1 MIQEIIEKIEKLPFA
16 GRVTCVDFRTGEEH
30 FIPTDDLKA
39 LAAQLSAANELEWL
53 VGQMEYVQ
61 LQGDILI
68 DVRDGEGF
76 VVILNPDDDNRD
88 VVGAFDTLPEAIQA
102 AKEVSGRRIYE

>member
-39 LAAQLSAANELEWL
+39 LAAQLSAANQIVEVAEDGLRNVITLASNEPSSAMTSTMDYIWL
-53 VGQMEYVQ
+53 
-61 LQGDILI
+61 
-68 DVRDGEGF
+68 R
-76 VVILNPDDDNRD
+76 
-88 VVGAFDTLPEAIQA
+88 
-102 AKEVSGRRIYE
+102 AKEALAEIQKLKEIK